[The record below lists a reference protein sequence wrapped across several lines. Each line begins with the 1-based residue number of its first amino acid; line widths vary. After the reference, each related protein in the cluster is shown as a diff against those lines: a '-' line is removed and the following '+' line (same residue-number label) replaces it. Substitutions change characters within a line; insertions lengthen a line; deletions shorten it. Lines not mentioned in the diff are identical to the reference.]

1 MVFQVGYCIMNYLG
15 MRGIENGILAW
26 VHGDPQVPLFYL
38 ISYTGQ
44 SFSELFL
51 PGKIHLLMRSK
62 RNDIGTYSKKMDLF
76 LPVIIYHAFQG

>member
-1 MVFQVGYCIMNYLG
+1 
-15 MRGIENGILAW
+15 MRGIEKGILAW

-51 PGKIHLLMRSK
+51 QGKFTADEK
-62 RNDIGTYSKKMDLF
+62 PKE
-76 LPVIIYHAFQG
+76 